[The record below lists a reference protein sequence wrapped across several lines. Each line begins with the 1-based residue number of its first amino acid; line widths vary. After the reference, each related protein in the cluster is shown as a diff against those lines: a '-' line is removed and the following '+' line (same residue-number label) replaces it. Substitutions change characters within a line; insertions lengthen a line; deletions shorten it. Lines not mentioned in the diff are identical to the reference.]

1 MFLRV
6 LQVMAKT
13 SSYELRYRVVA
24 TIPSVRLGG
33 AISFNPQ
40 PHRPHGPR
48 EVPLQCFRPRWHDFK
63 GLVGVQPRKFQD
75 AFLRRAALC
84 RHSTESASIGP
95 GSHKV
100 TNTEGQMH
108 HRELPGSPNSSCHT
122 SRKRQLKPS
131 LVKDSNRSK
140 MTKKITNNKNKNLI
154 KTI

>member
-48 EVPLQCFRPRWHDFK
+48 EVPPQCFRPRWHDFK

-75 AFLRRAALC
+75 AFLWRAALY

-95 GSHKV
+95 GSHRAKCTTV
-100 TNTEGQMH
+100 NS
-108 HRELPGSPNSSCHT
+108 PG
-122 SRKRQLKPS
+122 RQIQ
-131 LVKDSNRSK
+131 VAIRHAKDN
-140 MTKKITNNKNKNLI
+140 
-154 KTI
+154 